1 MKMRRGVSVIELM
14 MALIVFSLLFAAMF
28 RVFSS
33 SQRGAVELVE
43 NHAINEQVD
52 RTLQRIM
59 DDVRESNYI
68 YDECPQPVPAS
79 MIASLQTEDPTN
91 YLMFMK
97 VLYDFTRD
105 PISLPDGEVNYTQN
119 RIRYFVER
127 EDPDNAASTW
137 VLMREM
143 LPYDNR
149 RQPIDS
155 QMTVYPILRGISE
168 CIFYRVIDP
177 DASRSGNLYVRLK
190 MSRQDSDRAE
200 SQTYSNEMLISVKER
215 GAVPQ

>member
-1 MKMRRGVSVIELM
+1 MRRGVSIIELM
-14 MALIVFSLLFAAMF
+14 MALIIFSLLFAAMF
-28 RVFSS
+28 KVYNS

-68 YDECPQPVPAS
+68 YDDCPRPVPAS
-79 MIASLQTEDPTN
+79 MITSLKTEDPGN

-119 RIRYFVER
+119 RIRYFLER
-127 EDPDNAASTW
+127 EDPDNSDSTW
-137 VLMREM
+137 ILMREM
-143 LPYDNR
+143 LPYDNK

-155 QMTVYPILRGISE
+155 NMTLYPILRGISE
-168 CIFYRVIDP
+168 CVFYRIIDP
-177 DASRSGNLYVRLK
+177 DASRSGNLYVRLR
-190 MSRQDSDRAE
+190 MRREDSNRTE
-200 SQTYSNEMLISVKER
+200 SQTYSNEMIISVRER
-215 GAVPQ
+215 GATPQ